1 MSQIL
6 TFTDWRKGASLNE
19 NIQAAKAYL
28 TKKANEDPEFKR
40 FSEDGKDPLK
50 HPDYLKILELLKS
63 NQGYVYPFVRFRF
76 EHKASMEQL
85 EEIYHKIKENPGAI
99 AQLPMT
105 IEEYSKQTRVNG
117 VNPAEALIDEFVRI
131 ETRKKHRWIIDKVNG
146 DLRRSIKALPKE
158 SIDRLLVAARV
169 IDEADAES
177 GDYVDPETGKVSN
190 NKITLLKKTN
200 AFTDGAKYLA
210 WVEEYANGVANSDIK
225 SKINEIKQLEPEA
238 GILYSN
244 GGYLAISVR
253 TESAQK
259 ALCSSAAWCINR
271 GSWGSYGGKA
281 GAIQINIFNFNLPT
295 TNVQY
300 ITGTTIT
307 NGKVTAS
314 HDKEDANLLT
324 TSDPADHLS
333 KYYPKELVEVVVSK
347 IEREVKLKQFITNL
361 GVDNAKAE
369 QLLES
374 VIKLSYQLDRESNE
388 ADRNVMVTIIKD
400 HLLNK
405 LSEQEIVST
414 YSKLGVL
421 SEFSARVLNS
431 LFPNLSKETK
441 DKVIDATSRIMT
453 QLKTILART
462 GRDYNPT
469 LTNAVD
475 HEDEIIE
482 IIISGDSITD
492 AGF

>member
-6 TFTDWRKGASLNE
+6 TFTSWTQRSSINE

-28 TKKANEDPEFKR
+28 TKIAAESPEFKR
-40 FSEDGKDPLK
+40 MEGEGADPLK
-50 HPDYLKILELLKS
+50 HPDYLKILNLLEDKP
-63 NQGYVYPFVRFRF
+63 GYVYAFVRFRF
-76 EHKASMEQL
+76 EHKATMAQL

-105 IEEYSKQTRVNG
+105 IEEYSKQSSVNG

-158 SIDRLLVAARV
+158 SIERLLVAARL

-177 GDYVDPETGKVSN
+177 GDYQDPETGKISN
-190 NKITLLKKTN
+190 NRITLLKKTN

-210 WVEEYANGVANSDIK
+210 WVEEYANGVSNSDIQ

-253 TESAQK
+253 TEKAQK
-259 ALCSSAAWCINR
+259 ELCSSAAWCINR
-271 GSWGSYGGKA
+271 GSWGSYGGKSN
-281 GAIQINIFNFNLPT
+281 AIQINIFNFNLPT
-295 TNVQY
+295 TNVLY

-307 NGKVTAS
+307 GGKVTAS
-314 HDKEDANLLT
+314 HDKEDANLLKN
-324 TSDPADHLS
+324 SDPRQHLS
-333 KYYPKELVEVVVSK
+333 QFYPKELVEAVVSK
-347 IEREVKLKQFITNL
+347 IDRETRLKQFISNL
-361 GVDNAKAE
+361 GVDTAKAA

-405 LSEQEIVST
+405 LSEKEVVEI
-414 YSKLGVL
+414 YSKIGVL

-441 DKVIDATSRIMT
+441 DSIIDSTARIMT

-462 GRDYNPT
+462 GRDFNIT

-482 IIISGDSITD
+482 LIINGDSITD

>member
-6 TFTDWRKGASLNE
+6 TFTNWARKSSINE

-28 TKKANEDPEFKR
+28 TKQATESPEFEKMGG
-40 FSEDGKDPLK
+40 EGKDPLK

-63 NQGYVYPFVRFRF
+63 NQGYVYAFVRFRF
-76 EHKASMEQL
+76 EHKATMAQL
-85 EEIYHKIKENPGAI
+85 EEIYRKIKENPGAI

-105 IEEYSKQTRVNG
+105 IEEYSKQSRVNG

-146 DLRRSIKALPKE
+146 ELRRSIKALPKE
-158 SIDRLLVAARV
+158 SIDRLLVAARL
-169 IDEADAES
+169 IDEADAEA
-177 GDYVDPETGKVSN
+177 GDYTDPKTGKISN
-190 NKITLLKKTN
+190 NKITLLIKTN

-210 WVEEYANGVANSDIK
+210 WVEEYANGVSNSDIK
-225 SKINEIKQLEPEA
+225 SKINEIKLLEPEA
-238 GILYSN
+238 GVLYSN

-253 TESAQK
+253 TEKAQK

-281 GAIQINIFNFNLPT
+281 NAIQVNIFNFNLPT
-295 TNVQY
+295 TNVLY

-307 NGKVTAS
+307 SGKVTAS
-314 HDKEDANLLT
+314 HDKEDANLHND
-324 TSDPADHLS
+324 SDPSNHLS
-333 KYYPKELVEVVVSK
+333 RFYPKELVAAVVSK
-347 IEREVKLKQFITNL
+347 IDRETRLKQFISNL
-361 GVDNAKAE
+361 GVDTAKAE

-405 LSEQEIVST
+405 LSEKEIVSI

-441 DKVIDATSRIMT
+441 DVVLDSTTRIMT

-462 GRDYNPT
+462 GRDFNAT
-469 LTNAVD
+469 LTNAID
-475 HEDEIIE
+475 HENEIIE
-482 IIISGDSITD
+482 LIISGDSITD